1 MSIDETSRYVD
12 KTAADRA
19 EALKQSDKTP
29 SRKEGK
35 STFDEL
41 LEQSRMLQQS
51 IVSNKQSPQTAT
63 QQAVRE
69 ADNRKERQKEES
81 KDREKEQDDKQA
93 PLEKKR
99 AESQDDMA
107 GKRVVG
113 KQSAREQGGNEG
125 GGHGDSKGDS
135 RHSSQKGLHKLR
147 TGPETRAASQGV
159 HGKFAAELAKTQ
171 TGVPQPQKLPQEILD
186 KLVRYVRVGLNREG
200 DKEVQL
206 DLHENVFRGLRLLL
220 SRKNGKVRV
229 HFVTADGA
237 SRALFS
243 RNAAAI
249 RESLSA
255 KGIAVESIRVT

>member
-29 SRKEGK
+29 PRKEGK

-99 AESQDDMA
+99 AESQDDM
-107 GKRVVG
+107 
-113 KQSAREQGGNEG
+113 
-125 GGHGDSKGDS
+125 
-135 RHSSQKGLHKLR
+135 
-147 TGPETRAASQGV
+147 
-159 HGKFAAELAKTQ
+159 
-171 TGVPQPQKLPQEILD
+171 
-186 KLVRYVRVGLNREG
+186 
-200 DKEVQL
+200 
-206 DLHENVFRGLRLLL
+206 
-220 SRKNGKVRV
+220 
-229 HFVTADGA
+229 
-237 SRALFS
+237 
-243 RNAAAI
+243 
-249 RESLSA
+249 
-255 KGIAVESIRVT
+255 